1 MLRMSTRQIT
11 LDSIADL
18 EGAINALC
26 SHAPEFIAVVEQT
39 GTPPLRRTAPGFS
52 GMLRIITGQQLS
64 KASAAAIWQRM
75 CDDLHPHDPAH
86 FTTLEEER
94 FRAVGQSRPK
104 IRTIMSFTEAVA
116 SGALDLEMLSELDD
130 EEVAAALTSVKGI
143 GPWSAEIYL
152 LSCLGRPD
160 VWPAGDLALQV
171 AAADILGK
179 PERLTAEE
187 MKQAGEAWRPWRAV
201 AARLLW
207 AWYAHLKGGVEPG
220 VV

>member
-1 MLRMSTRQIT
+1 MSTRQIT
-11 LDSIADL
+11 LDTVADL
-18 EGAINALC
+18 ENAIDALC
-26 SHAPEFIAVVEQT
+26 AFAPKFIPVVEQA
-39 GTPPLRRTAPGFS
+39 GTPPLRRTEAGFS

-75 CDDLHPHDPAH
+75 CDELSPHDPAH
-86 FTTLEEER
+86 FATLNER
-94 FRAVGQSRPK
+94 HFRAVGQSRPK
-104 IRTIMSFTEAVA
+104 IRTIMAFTDAVS
-116 SGALDLEMLSELDD
+116 SGVLDLAVLPELADD
-130 EEVAAALTSVKGI
+130 DVARALTAVKGI

-179 PERLTAEE
+179 PERLTREE
-187 MKQAGEAWRPWRAV
+187 MLDVGEAWRPWRAV